1 MVSMSSMR
9 KKQTGF
15 TIVELLIVIVV
26 IGILAAI
33 TIVAYNGIQN
43 KANDVA
49 VQSDLKNIGNK
60 ITEFKVNNDRLP
72 VAGVAD
78 FAAMN
83 LKVSKSAY
91 GAHYIAT
98 GTGNNLIYCR
108 ATTADPAFALV
119 AASKSG
125 AVYAYR
131 DGGVRA
137 GVGVLETH
145 TTTCASN
152 GIPSAATAWLYSSD
166 AWQSYIQ

>member
-1 MVSMSSMR
+1 MKYN
-9 KKQTGF
+9 KKDTGF

-33 TIVAYNGIQN
+33 TIVAYNGVQN

-49 VQSDLKNIGNK
+49 VQSDLRNIGNN
-60 ITEFKVNNDRLP
+60 IMEFKIDNDRLP
-72 VAGVAD
+72 IAGVAD
-78 FAAMN
+78 FGPMN

-91 GAHYIAT
+91 GAHYIAS

-108 ATTADPAFALV
+108 ATTADPTFALV

-125 AVYAYR
+125 NVYAYR

-137 GVGVLETH
+137 GVGALVTH
-145 TTTCASN
+145 TTTCANN
-152 GIPSAATAWLYSSD
+152 GVSSAATAWLYSSD
-166 AWQSYIQ
+166 VWQPSVQ